1 MPVVNIRLSDEVR
14 RQLKIMAAVLDIT
27 QGDVIER
34 ALAALQREVD
44 ATKGQGEVRP

>member
-1 MPVVNIRLSDEVR
+1 MPIVNIRLSDEVR

-34 ALAALQREVD
+34 ALEALQREVD
-44 ATKGQGEVRP
+44 AATGKGEIKP